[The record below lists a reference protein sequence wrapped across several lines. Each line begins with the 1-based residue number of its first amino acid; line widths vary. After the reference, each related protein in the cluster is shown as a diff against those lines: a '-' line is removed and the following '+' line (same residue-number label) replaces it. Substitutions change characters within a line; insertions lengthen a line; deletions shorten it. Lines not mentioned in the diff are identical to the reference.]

1 LGEALVGG
9 VGEGGTDDGGGGE
22 FLRWGGGVDVVE
34 DVVVGEVGPGAVPWL
49 GEDVLRVFLH
59 V

>member
-1 LGEALVGG
+1 MGG